1 METKIL
7 TMKNR
12 NTTDLEAQM
21 EGRDRAKVEDAG
33 SSPAGISRCRSRP
46 IAGRERAK
54 LETWVQFPAF
64 APNLFAT
71 TFGFVA

>member
-1 METKIL
+1 
-7 TMKNR
+7 
-12 NTTDLEAQM
+12 M

-54 LETWVQFPAF
+54 LETWVRFPAF
-64 APNLFAT
+64 APNLFAIP
-71 TFGFVA
+71 FGFVA

>member
-1 METKIL
+1 
-7 TMKNR
+7 
-12 NTTDLEAQM
+12 M

-54 LETWVQFPAF
+54 LETWVRFPAF
-64 APNLFAT
+64 APVFSQHQIQRL
-71 TFGFVA
+71 GS